1 MAEFVVGQWVE
12 VIDGMAG
19 YLRVGHVQQIEKIT
33 DIGTIKLFG
42 NGNCWDAS
50 RFKPFVWQVGKTY
63 RTTLEGVTA
72 TIKSLSSSSVSADA
86 SDKPGTVCFHL
97 CTGKLLG
104 MESREDQPHLLP
116 FLADEPS
123 ASTRSRDEAKAAID
137 RHDASETSESTP
149 PLNGELPP
157 LLSRYHRRI
166 RGVVVDLYDLA
177 EAYGVTGHAEFHAL
191 KKIIMAGNRGCKSRE
206 QDLAEA
212 EQSIQRARELAK
224 GGES

>member
-63 RTTLEGVTA
+63 RTTREGTTAIVRGTSVTGNV
-72 TIKSLSSSSVSADA
+72 TGMLSNGVALSWNH
-86 SDKPGTVCFHL
+86 K
-97 CTGKLLG
+97 TGLVNG
-104 MESREDQPHLLP
+104 YEHHEGAQHLLP

-123 ASTRSRDEAKAAID
+123 EPKPEPVKPKSSSPYD
-137 RHDASETSESTP
+137 RVI
-149 PLNGELPP
+149 G
-157 LLSRYHRRI
+157 
-166 RGVVVDLYDLA
+166 GVEVDLWTLA
-177 EAYGVTGHAEFHAL
+177 DIYGITSHRLFSAW
-191 KKIIMAGNRGCKSRE
+191 KKITMAGRRGPKDKLR
-206 QDLAEA
+206 DLKEARVGLDKEIAKLEA
-212 EQSIQRARELAK
+212 E
-224 GGES
+224 GGE

>member
-72 TIKSLSSSSVSADA
+72 TIESLSSSSVSAGA

-123 ASTRSRDEAKAAID
+123 EPEAVKPQASSPYD
-137 RHDASETSESTP
+137 RVIGSVE
-149 PLNGELPP
+149 
-157 LLSRYHRRI
+157 
-166 RGVVVDLYDLA
+166 VDLWTLA
-177 EAYGVTGHAEFHAL
+177 DIYGITSHRLFSAW
-191 KKIIMAGNRGCKSRE
+191 KKITMAGRRGPKDKLR
-206 QDLAEA
+206 DLKEARVALDKEIAKLEA
-212 EQSIQRARELAK
+212 E
-224 GGES
+224 GGE

>member
-123 ASTRSRDEAKAAID
+123 EPEAVKPQASSPYD
-137 RHDASETSESTP
+137 RVIGSVE
-149 PLNGELPP
+149 
-157 LLSRYHRRI
+157 
-166 RGVVVDLYDLA
+166 VDLWTLA
-177 EAYGVTGHAEFHAL
+177 DIYGITSHRLFSAW
-191 KKIIMAGNRGCKSRE
+191 KKITMAGRRGPKDKLR
-206 QDLAEA
+206 DLKEARVALDKEIAKLEA
-212 EQSIQRARELAK
+212 E
-224 GGES
+224 GGE

>member
-63 RTTLEGVTA
+63 RTTLDGVTA
-72 TIKSLSSSSVSADA
+72 TITGRRNTFLFGERSDESLGPWSWTSATGLMQNYEADA
-86 SDKPGTVCFHL
+86 TV
-97 CTGKLLG
+97 
-104 MESREDQPHLLP
+104 PHLLP

-123 ASTRSRDEAKAAID
+123 EPKPEPVKPQASSPYD
-137 RHDASETSESTP
+137 RVIGSVE
-149 PLNGELPP
+149 
-157 LLSRYHRRI
+157 
-166 RGVVVDLYDLA
+166 VDLWTLA
-177 EAYGVTGHAEFHAL
+177 DIYGITSHRLFSAW
-191 KKIIMAGNRGCKSRE
+191 KKITMAGRRGPKDKLR
-206 QDLAEA
+206 DLKEARVALDKEIAKLEA
-212 EQSIQRARELAK
+212 E
-224 GGES
+224 GGE

>member
-123 ASTRSRDEAKAAID
+123 EPEAVKPQASSPYD
-137 RHDASETSESTP
+137 RVIGSVE
-149 PLNGELPP
+149 
-157 LLSRYHRRI
+157 
-166 RGVVVDLYDLA
+166 VDLWTLA
-177 EAYGVTGHAEFHAL
+177 DIYGITSHRLFSAW
-191 KKIIMAGNRGCKSRE
+191 KKITMAGRRGPKDKLR
-206 QDLAEA
+206 DLKEARVALDKEIAKLEA
-212 EQSIQRARELAK
+212 E
-224 GGES
+224 GGAE